1 MKRLLSVGVLAVAL
15 AGCANT
21 SGTEP
26 TETVAGFD
34 KARVVNIAPHGVGCV
49 GGVGPCLALGAE
61 WSSAKPEG
69 AVLTLLVLGPEYAGV
84 QRLSIRADGQETA
97 LTSARLSQFKPGA
110 PPWRESTQTFSV
122 PLDLV
127 RKIAGGQNV
136 WLRAHTTTGYIDA
149 AVIEGQQ
156 DSKALH
162 ALRRFLAS
170 VDKTS

>member
-1 MKRLLSVGVLAVAL
+1 MRIGLVGLVVFAL

-21 SGTEP
+21 VGMDPS
-26 TETVAGFD
+26 ETVAGFD

-61 WSSAKPEG
+61 WSSAKPGG
-69 AVLTLLVLGPEYAGV
+69 ALLTLLVLGPEYAGV

-97 LTSARLSQFKPGA
+97 LQSAGLSQFKPGA

-127 RKIAGGQNV
+127 RKIAGGQSV

-149 AVIEGQQ
+149 AVIDGQQ
-156 DSKALH
+156 DSKAVH
-162 ALRRFLAS
+162 ALRRFLAA
-170 VDKTS
+170 VDKT